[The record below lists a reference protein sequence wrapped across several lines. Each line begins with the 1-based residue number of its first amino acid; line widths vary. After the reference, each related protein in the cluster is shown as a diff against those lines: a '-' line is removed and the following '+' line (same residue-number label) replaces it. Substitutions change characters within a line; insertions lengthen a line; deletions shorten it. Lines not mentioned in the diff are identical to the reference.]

1 MESASHVSKHS
12 ALLGWFMR
20 RNGKCKPCVRKIN
33 FIGSVHEKEWK
44 VQAMCLRTWFY

>member
-1 MESASHVSKHS
+1 MESASLVSEK
-12 ALLGWFMR
+12 L
-20 RNGKCKPCVRKIN
+20 N